1 MKKILSKSHLLF
13 FDDIENIDLNLLNI
27 YTKFM
32 KNMDAFVYEIKYITM
47 QSINNENIDRE
58 IPLCLNFSD
67 VDANIVKENESKYL
81 IFALKENNKEVLDVY
96 KKLWRKIKKEIKAI
110 NSGKSIKYKNDFMKI
125 RLDSYDDLP

>member
-1 MKKILSKSHLLF
+1 
-13 FDDIENIDLNLLNI
+13 
-27 YTKFM
+27 M